1 MPSAFFAVFRDVA
14 KLATLA
20 ADDLASQSAKLVAAA
35 DDIAALTGKAAA
47 KTAGIAGDD
56 LAVGAA
62 KVSGISPARELPALW
77 RIARASF
84 LNKLWLTAAI
94 LAVNAWLPP
103 AITVALVA
111 GGLYLAFEGGR
122 TVLDRLWPPAGPADD
137 APLTEDEKVRGAILT
152 DLILSLEILV
162 ISLVV
167 AGDVPFVQQLG
178 VLLAMTVL
186 SSVVIY
192 GLIALLIR
200 LDDLGLAMART
211 RTGAMRRVG
220 ERLARATPAILA
232 VLGPLGL
239 VAMLAVAGGI
249 FTHLAHVSWP
259 HAAVGLLGDIAVG
272 GTIGLVLAAAGRLLA
287 RVARPGTTGA

>member
-1 MPSAFFAVFRDVA
+1 MPSAFFSVFRDVA
-14 KLATLA
+14 KLAAMA
-20 ADDLASQSAKLVAAA
+20 ADDLAAHSGKLAAAA
-35 DDIAALTGKAAA
+35 DDIAVLTGKAAA

-84 LNKLWLTAAI
+84 LNKLWLVAAI
-94 LAVNAWLPP
+94 LVVDAWVPP
-103 AITVALVA
+103 LITVALVL

-122 TVLDRLWPPAGPADD
+122 TVLERVWPVSGPAEE
-137 APLTEDEKVRGAILT
+137 APMTEEQKIRGAILT

-162 ISLVV
+162 ISRVA
-167 AGDVPFVQQLG
+167 AGDQPLPTLVG
-178 VLLAMTVL
+178 VLLAMAVL
-186 SSVVIY
+186 STVVIY

-200 LDDLGLAMART
+200 LDDMGLALARG
-211 RTGAMRRVG
+211 RTGAAKRLG
-220 ERLARATPAILA
+220 ERLARATPAILK

-249 FTHLAHVSWP
+249 FTHLVHVTWP
-259 HAAVGLLGDIAVG
+259 HWSVALVGDIATG
-272 GTIGLVLAAAGRLLA
+272 LAIGVVLAVAARLLQTLI
-287 RVARPGTTGA
+287 RPRATGT